1 MEVIISSYHH
11 AENSFV
17 ISPSDQAQTVGHEG
31 KFEKRF
37 LHHNQPNYLLVPL
50 YLNPRHHALAVVLIQ
65 PLSWPDWPGCVFFAV
80 AISQIYVSCENI
92 DVVPTVRET
101 VGRIIDRFY
110 PQVTVDVSKVPCST
124 QVLQFQALK

>member
-1 MEVIISSYHH
+1 MEVIISRYHH
-11 AENSFV
+11 AGNSFV
-17 ISPSDQAQTVGHEG
+17 ISQSDQEKTVGHEG

-50 YLNPRHHALAVVLIQ
+50 YLNSRHHALAVVLIQ
-65 PLSWPDWPGCVFFAV
+65 PLSSPEWPGCVFFAV
-80 AISQIYVSCENI
+80 AINQIYNSSENV

-110 PQVTVDVSKVPCST
+110 PQVTVDISKVLCST
-124 QVLQFQALK
+124 QILQFQALR